1 MTAYELPANTKA
13 ATGFTHL
20 ITVDHVDLTT
30 TTAATAQTIDLLDLP
45 VGTVVNKVA
54 YKLVTPFKDISDAAY
69 NDTDFSV
76 GETGDVDEFIDETEV
91 NENGTEIS
99 YSAGFTFTDA
109 SCTLPRVYTTAS
121 KLTATFAGMSAKSL
135 SDLDAGKVE
144 VYVSLTD
151 LTAI

>member
-1 MTAYELPANTKA
+1 MKAFELPAETKS
-13 ATGFTHL
+13 ATGFTHKF
-20 ITVDHVDLTT
+20 IVDHVDLTT

-54 YKLVTPFKDISDAAY
+54 YKLVTAFEDASDSAY

-91 NENGTEIS
+91 NKNGTEIS

-109 SCTLPRVYTTAS
+109 ACTLPRVYTTAS
-121 KLTATFAGMSAKSL
+121 KLTATFAGATGKSL

>member
-1 MTAYELPANTKA
+1 MKAFELPAETKS
-13 ATGFTHL
+13 ATGFTHKF
-20 ITVDHVDLTT
+20 IVDHVDITT

-54 YKLVTPFKDISDAAY
+54 YKLVTAFEDASDAAY

-91 NENGTEIS
+91 NKNGTEIS

-109 SCTLPRVYTTAS
+109 ACTLPRVYTTAS

>member
-1 MTAYELPANTKA
+1 MKAFELPAETKS
-13 ATGFTHL
+13 ATGFTHKF
-20 ITVDHVDLTT
+20 IVDHVDITT

-54 YKLVTPFKDISDAAY
+54 YKLVTAFEDASDSAY

-91 NENGTEIS
+91 NKNGTEIS

-109 SCTLPRVYTTAS
+109 ACTLPRAYTSAS
-121 KLTATFAGMSAKSL
+121 KLTATFAGMTAKSL

>member
-1 MTAYELPANTKA
+1 MKAFELPAETKS
-13 ATGFTHL
+13 ATGFTHKF
-20 ITVDHVDLTT
+20 IVDHVDLTT

-54 YKLVTPFKDISDAAY
+54 YKLVTAFEDASDSAY

-91 NENGTEIS
+91 NKNGTEIS

-109 SCTLPRVYTTAS
+109 ACTLPRAYTSAS
-121 KLTATFAGMSAKSL
+121 KLTATFAGMAAKSL
-135 SDLDAGKVE
+135 SDLDAGE
-144 VYVSLTD
+144 IHVYASVTKLAD
-151 LTAI
+151 I

>member
-1 MTAYELPANTKA
+1 MKAFELPAETKS
-13 ATGFTHL
+13 ATGFTHKF
-20 ITVDHVDLTT
+20 IVDHVDLTT

-54 YKLVTPFKDISDAAY
+54 YKLVTAFEDASDSAY

-91 NENGTEIS
+91 NKNGTEIS

-109 SCTLPRVYTTAS
+109 ACTLPRVYTTAS
-121 KLTATFAGMSAKSL
+121 KLTATFAGMTAKSL
-135 SDLDAGKVE
+135 SDLDAGKIE